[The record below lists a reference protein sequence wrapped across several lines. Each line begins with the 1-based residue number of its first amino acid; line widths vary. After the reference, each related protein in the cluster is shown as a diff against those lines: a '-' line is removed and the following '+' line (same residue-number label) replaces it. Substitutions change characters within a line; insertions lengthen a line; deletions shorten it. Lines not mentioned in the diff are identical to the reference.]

1 MPIQE
6 SLPVAI
12 PNASRARGR
21 AEHSIGASE
30 TPRAARAG
38 PTETYLQAP
47 DPWSLGDRG
56 DLCDLP
62 RVPPGP
68 RCNDPIRPAALE
80 VGCQIGTSRLY
91 EAWLK
96 GP

>member
-21 AEHSIGASE
+21 AESSSGASE
-30 TPRAARAG
+30 TPRAARAE
-38 PTETYLQAP
+38 PAETYLQAP
-47 DPWSLGDRG
+47 DPWGLG

-68 RCNDPIRPAALE
+68 RCHDPLRPAALE
-80 VGCQIGTSRLY
+80 LGCQIGPSRLY

>member
-21 AEHSIGASE
+21 AEHSSGSSE
-30 TPRAARAG
+30 TPRAARAE
-38 PTETYLQAP
+38 PAETYLQAP
-47 DPWSLGDRG
+47 DPWSLC
-56 DLCDLP
+56 DLRDLSDLP
-62 RVPPGP
+62 RIPPGP
-68 RCNDPIRPAALE
+68 RCHDPLRPAALE
-80 VGCQIGTSRLY
+80 VGCQIGPSRLY